1 MVGGRMCGRFTLTLP
16 DVEALAR
23 ELGAELDRARAA
35 PYRPR
40 YNAAPTDL
48 HWVVRLAA
56 GRRLLLPAR
65 FGFAR
70 PGKPPLVN
78 ARSETAARLPTF
90 RAAFREGR
98 CLVPVDGFFEWL
110 EEGGRK
116 RPRWLHRPGGGL
128 LLLAGLCQEQEGGL
142 SFVILTTEA
151 SADVRGL
158 HGRMPAILSP
168 RDAASWLEQPDPG
181 LLAPAPEGSLA
192 ARAVSLRVNSVANDD
207 PGCLAPAEPPG
218 QGSLRF

>member
-1 MVGGRMCGRFTLTLP
+1 MCGRFTLTLP

-23 ELGAELDRARAA
+23 ELAAELDRTRAA
-35 PYRPR
+35 RYRPR

-70 PGKPPLVN
+70 EGRPPVIN
-78 ARSETAARLPTF
+78 ARSETAHLRPMF
-90 RAAFREGR
+90 RPALQDGR

-128 LLLAGLCQEQEGGL
+128 LLLAGLCQERQGEL

-168 RDAASWLEQPDPG
+168 EGAASWLEHPDPA
-181 LLAPAPEGSLA
+181 LLAPAPAGSLVGQP
-192 ARAVSLRVNSVANDD
+192 VSLRVNSVANDD

-218 QGSLRF
+218 QGSLGL